1 MGLRPICFLFKD
13 PQTQGLKEL
22 LNKVQKG
29 RIPETNTYIRNH
41 WKKMLI
47 FFLRGEGERSELGYF
62 KRTGLDDPHGSLPT
76 WDILW
81 FYDSMNLWKEL
92 YHDNVQGLYYFV
104 SNVWIIQLLSWGS
117 SWCFAYH
124 WGLDNFLTLHPT
136 NILQNFLI
144 HPGGLTPAGSFPVF
158 GEKNQKST
166 NEKTHELR

>member
-1 MGLRPICFLFKD
+1 MGPGWLSGYGIGCVSAWSMNSFFFLPFD
-13 PQTQGLKEL
+13 LKLCE
-22 LNKVQKG
+22 
-29 RIPETNTYIRNH
+29 H
-41 WKKMLI
+41 
-47 FFLRGEGERSELGYF
+47 FFLRGEGERRELGYF

-81 FYDSMNLWKEL
+81 FHDSMNLWKEL